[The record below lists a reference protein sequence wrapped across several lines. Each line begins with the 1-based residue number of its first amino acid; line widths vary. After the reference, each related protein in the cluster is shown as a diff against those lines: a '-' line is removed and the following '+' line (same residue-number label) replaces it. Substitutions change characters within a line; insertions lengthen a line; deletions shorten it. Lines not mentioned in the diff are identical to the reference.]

1 MYACVCVCGNTN
13 LWKTVGTFHR
23 PKAIA
28 GHSNVSMIFVRCI
41 ILVTYNES
49 QFITTFRGK
58 KYWKDSGRVCRV
70 QGGAKY
76 QLQKSRNKTIL
87 RFIGTDS
94 GTWTFCVMS
103 CIFYLA
109 FSLSFGMKVSFLCS
123 GAKEGS
129 MWYLVAFRTSYNL
142 IIRFQNLL
150 PHIFLHLLKN
160 PGKGLNWS
168 VWVLW
173 LPQRDGGWIA
183 LETYVSFYCE
193 FTFTLWPSP
202 FSWTQTAK
210 HDSSIILG

>member
-1 MYACVCVCGNTN
+1 MSRLSKIKLLFREIIAWPRGMCACVCVCGNTN

-70 QGGAKY
+70 RGGAKY

-94 GTWTFCVMS
+94 GNWTFCVMS
-103 CIFYLA
+103 CISMVGYAVPARALRA
-109 FSLSFGMKVSFLCS
+109 GGRQEKECPADACGVHGATPESSF
-123 GAKEGS
+123 A
-129 MWYLVAFRTSYNL
+129 
-142 IIRFQNLL
+142 
-150 PHIFLHLLKN
+150 P
-160 PGKGLNWS
+160 
-168 VWVLW
+168 
-173 LPQRDGGWIA
+173 
-183 LETYVSFYCE
+183 
-193 FTFTLWPSP
+193 
-202 FSWTQTAK
+202 
-210 HDSSIILG
+210 